1 MRIVARVSDTART
14 ISNDEVC
21 WRRLMTGTILAGG
34 LALPSVAAGPAT
46 AADLA
51 INISLCTV
59 VGNARRI
66 IDDGTCP
73 LNNSGPGTN
82 DGTHNGA
89 VDNTG
94 AAAVVVNSATGTWN
108 GDLLSNSG
116 GATVNNFGTWN
127 GDANNASIIVN
138 SGIWNTT
145 ANGFTNSGTLT
156 TTGTLNTTAGGLTNT
171 GTVNAQGLISGN
183 IVNIGPGIFTVTGQL
198 SGGGG
203 SFSNA
208 NGALLNVGANTF
220 NNIGTLTNSTTG
232 TIDIAG
238 GTIGALMTVNAGATN
253 AAGLSTVNGALNNSG
268 LINLQNNVAGDRFA
282 VGGNF
287 TGLPGS
293 RIALD
298 FNSRTGAADQIVIGG
313 SATGSTVLTVAGLAP
328 GNPFTIGPNLV
339 VVRGP
344 ASPNAFAFGNA
355 QNFGTLSTVLLP
367 QVNATGVNFVVGTI
381 ASSAGL

>member
-1 MRIVARVSDTART
+1 MRIVDRVSDTARA

-59 VGNARRI
+59 VGNAGRI

-73 LNNSGPGTN
+73 LNNSGTVTN

-127 GDANNASIIVN
+127 GDANNASVVIN

-145 ANGFTNSGTLT
+145 ANGFIT
-156 TTGTLNTTAGGLTNT
+156 
-171 GTVNAQGLISGN
+171 
-183 IVNIGPGIFTVTGQL
+183 
-198 SGGGG
+198 
-203 SFSNA
+203 
-208 NGALLNVGANTF
+208 
-220 NNIGTLTNSTTG
+220 
-232 TIDIAG
+232 
-238 GTIGALMTVNAGATN
+238 
-253 AAGLSTVNGALNNSG
+253 
-268 LINLQNNVAGDRFA
+268 
-282 VGGNF
+282 
-287 TGLPGS
+287 
-293 RIALD
+293 
-298 FNSRTGAADQIVIGG
+298 
-313 SATGSTVLTVAGLAP
+313 
-328 GNPFTIGPNLV
+328 
-339 VVRGP
+339 P
-344 ASPNAFAFGNA
+344 AR
-355 QNFGTLSTVLLP
+355 
-367 QVNATGVNFVVGTI
+367 
-381 ASSAGL
+381 